1 MKNRICCRRSYSLL
15 VVRKKL
21 LRGHY
26 ERRNRKTFRSCLQ
39 TFFQSFSFSIQRA
52 TKVLNF
58 YNSKIGDLSF
68 EKCLLQLQQPFAV
81 NFMPTHR
88 TSTAVLHCIQDFI
101 IHLAPVPSFY
111 PKRTSINGVTSEN
124 KTKQFRVPYQFFNEI
139 PLFTRSIFC

>member
-21 LRGHY
+21 LRGYY

-52 TKVLNF
+52 TKVLYF

-68 EKCLLQLQQPFAV
+68 EKCLQPFAV
-81 NFMPTHR
+81 NFMQDLYCSSSLHPGLLLFTLHQR
-88 TSTAVLHCIQDFI
+88 RVSTQSLT
-101 IHLAPVPSFY
+101 
-111 PKRTSINGVTSEN
+111 RTSINGVTREN